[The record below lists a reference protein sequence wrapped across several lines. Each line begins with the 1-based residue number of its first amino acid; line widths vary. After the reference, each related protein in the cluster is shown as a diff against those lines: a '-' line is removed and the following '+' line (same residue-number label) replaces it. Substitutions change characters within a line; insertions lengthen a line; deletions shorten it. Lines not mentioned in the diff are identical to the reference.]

1 MMLNAYG
8 SAVLRSEM
16 DFPIWASVK
25 HGVENPVKRGTE
37 SEREGETKKYDEL
50 VAKGYTVRVSPFT
63 HSFGDEPPMKMYNYI
78 KRTGGPEAEEEYK
91 VMQFLYQYIYIANTI
106 GIEYC
111 DKWMKH
117 LEGDTYRQ
125 EQYERAVKNKPK
137 LAYCHLKSSGGQCR
151 IDCPFWNGGCR
162 MSDAEEQASAALIEK
177 YEPLKRR
184 EERWKR

>member
-1 MMLNAYG
+1 MILNAYG

-25 HGVENPVKRGTE
+25 HGVENPVKRKTAE
-37 SEREGETKKYDEL
+37 EPEGETKIYDKL
-50 VAKGYTVRVSPFT
+50 IADGYTIHVSPFT
-63 HSFGDEPPMKMYNYI
+63 FSFGNEPSKKMYECV

-91 VMQFLYQYIYIANTI
+91 VMQFLYQYIYIANSI

-111 DKWMKH
+111 DKWMKS
-117 LEGDTYRQ
+117 LEEDTYRQ
-125 EQYERAVKNKPK
+125 EQYERAVRNKPK
-137 LAYCHLKSSGGQCR
+137 FAYCHLKSSEGQCR

-162 MSDAEEQASAALIEK
+162 ITDAEEQASAALMEK

-184 EERWKR
+184 EERWRR

>member
-8 SAVLRSEM
+8 SAVLRSEL

-25 HGVENPVKRGTE
+25 HGIENPVKRGTD
-37 SEREGETKKYDEL
+37 SEPEGETKVYDEL
-50 VAKGYTVRVSPFT
+50 IAKGYKVHVSPFT
-63 HSFGDEPPMKMYNYI
+63 FSFGDEPGKKMYEYV

-91 VMQFLYQYIYIANTI
+91 VMEFLYQYIYIANTV

-111 DKWMKH
+111 DKWMKS
-117 LEGDTYRQ
+117 LEKDTYRQ

-137 LAYCHLKSSGGQCR
+137 LSYCHLKSSGGQCR
-151 IDCPFWNGGCR
+151 MDCPFWNCGCC
-162 MSDAEEQASAALIEK
+162 MSDAEERASAELLEK

-184 EERWKR
+184 RK